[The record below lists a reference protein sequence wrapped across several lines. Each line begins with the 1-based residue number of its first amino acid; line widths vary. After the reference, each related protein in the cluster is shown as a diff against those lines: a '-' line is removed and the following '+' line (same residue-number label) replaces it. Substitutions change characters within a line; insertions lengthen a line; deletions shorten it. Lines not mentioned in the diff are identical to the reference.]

1 MGRGIL
7 RQNKDI
13 LMNEEWPFDDPSRRR
28 SLQKFDSPVMR
39 LFRKAVW
46 RRLPVVLRARLLA
59 IAAWFSKGPLPIDA
73 AADDP
78 VCIAGILSTVTGI
91 GEGAR
96 LSGRALVALG
106 YRVRSFDIDELFGTE
121 PGRERAPPLER
132 GAGTVLL
139 HFNPDHLTPLL
150 MLLNRSRLRGKRLI
164 GYWAWELERIPDLWI
179 SALDE
184 VDEVW
189 TPSDFVSNAVRRHTD
204 KPVRTV
210 PHPVVQGRRGTPRR
224 AHFGLGNQFVVL
236 TMFSFASSFQRKN
249 PIAAVKAFKQ
259 AFGKAADRLLIVKL
273 SQAHE
278 SPDEMALLLAEIGD
292 APNIRVEQRVLSDE
306 ERLDLIAS
314 ADVLLSL
321 HRSEGFGLVMAE
333 AMAAGVAVV
342 ATNWS
347 GNLDFMD
354 ESTALLVP
362 FRMIAV
368 ADCKGVY
375 DGREQ
380 WADPDVAV
388 AAAHLQALAVDPA
401 RFEAMRHAARAMVEA
416 RLGLDGFREAVLG
429 PLGPP
434 QRRAA
439 SGIGALL
446 PIRTTDFVRGSA
458 T

>member
-1 MGRGIL
+1 MDD
-7 RQNKDI
+7 QQ
-13 LMNEEWPFDDPSRRR
+13 PFDDPSRRR
-28 SLQKFDSPVMR
+28 SLQKFDSPLMR
-39 LFRKAVW
+39 LFRKTVW
-46 RRLPVVLRARLLA
+46 RRLPVALRARLLA
-59 IAAWFSKGPLPIDA
+59 IISRFSSGPLPIDA

-78 VCIAGILSTVTGI
+78 VCIAGILSTATGI

-106 YRVRSFDIDELFGTE
+106 YRVRSFDIDEVFGTE
-121 PGRERAPPLER
+121 PGRERAMPLER

-150 MLLNRSRLRGKRLI
+150 MLLNRRQLRGKRLI
-164 GYWAWELERIPDLWI
+164 GYWAWELARIPDLWI

-184 VDEVW
+184 VDEIW
-189 TPSDFVSNAVRRHTD
+189 TPSDFVSDAVRRCTD

-210 PHPVVQGRRGTPRR
+210 PHPVVQGRRGMPRR

-249 PIAAVKAFKQ
+249 PIAAVQAFKR
-259 AFGKAADRLLIVKL
+259 AFGNAADRLLIVKV

-278 SPDEMALLLAEIGD
+278 SPEEMALLVAAIGD
-292 APNIRVEQRVLSDE
+292 APNIRLEQRMLSDD

-354 ESTALLVP
+354 ETSALLVP
-362 FRMIAV
+362 FRMVAV

-375 DGREQ
+375 DEREQ
-380 WADPDVAV
+380 WADPDVAA
-388 AAAHLQALAVDPA
+388 AAAHLQALAGHPA
-401 RFEAMRHAARAMVEA
+401 RYEDMRRAARAMVED
-416 RLGLDGFREAVLG
+416 RLGLDGFRDAVLG

-434 QRRAA
+434 QRRAV
-439 SGIGALL
+439 SGIKTLL
-446 PIRTTDFVRGSA
+446 PTRAADFARDSVA
-458 T
+458 

>member
-1 MGRGIL
+1 
-7 RQNKDI
+7 
-13 LMNEEWPFDDPSRRR
+13 MNDPTPFDDPSRRR
-28 SLQKFDSPVMR
+28 SLQKFDSLLMR
-39 LFRKAVW
+39 IFRKAVW
-46 RRLPVVLRARLLA
+46 RRLPVALRAQVLA
-59 IAAWFSKGPLPIDA
+59 TVSRFSSGPLPIDA

-106 YRVRSFDIDELFGTE
+106 YRVRSFDIDEVFGIE
-121 PGRERAPPLER
+121 PGQERALPLER

-150 MLLNRSRLRGKRLI
+150 MLLSRSQLRGKRLI
-164 GYWAWELERIPDLWI
+164 GYWAWELARIPDLWI

-189 TPSDFVSNAVRRHTD
+189 TPSDFVSDAVRRHTD

-210 PHPVVQGRRGTPRR
+210 PHPVVQGRRGMPRR

-259 AFGKAADRLLIVKL
+259 AFGNATERLLIVKV

-278 SPDEMALLLAEIGD
+278 SPGEMALLLAAIGD
-292 APNIRVEQRVLSDE
+292 APNIRVEQRVLSDD

-333 AMAAGVAVV
+333 AMAASVAVV

-368 ADCKGVY
+368 ADCRGVY
-375 DGREQ
+375 DEREQ
-380 WADPDVAV
+380 WADPDVAA
-388 AAAHLQALAVDPA
+388 AAAHLSALAANPA
-401 RFEAMRHAARAMVEA
+401 GYDGMRHAARAMVED
-416 RLGLDGFREAVLG
+416 RLGLDGFRDAVLG

-434 QRRAA
+434 GRQSTSAIRT
-439 SGIGALL
+439 LL
-446 PIRTTDFVRGSA
+446 PARKIDFAAVEGA
-458 T
+458 

>member
-1 MGRGIL
+1 
-7 RQNKDI
+7 
-13 LMNEEWPFDDPSRRR
+13 
-28 SLQKFDSPVMR
+28 MR
-39 LFRKAVW
+39 FFRKMVW
-46 RRLPVVLRARLLA
+46 RRLPVALRARVLA
-59 IAAWFSKGPLPIDA
+59 IVSRFSRGPLPIDA
-73 AADDP
+73 DADDP
-78 VCIAGILSTVTGI
+78 ICVAGILSTATGI

-106 YRVRSFDIDELFGTE
+106 YRVRSFDIDEVFGTE
-121 PGRERAPPLER
+121 PGQDRAPPLER

-150 MLLNRSRLRGKRLI
+150 MLLSRSQLRGKRLI
-164 GYWAWELERIPDLWI
+164 GYWAWELARIPDLWI

-189 TPSDFVSNAVRRHTD
+189 TPSDFVSDAVRRHTD

-259 AFGKAADRLLIVKL
+259 AFGNAADRLLIVKV

-278 SPDEMALLLAEIGD
+278 SPEEMALLLAAIGD
-292 APNIRVEQRVLSDE
+292 APNIRVEQRMLSDE

-354 ESTALLVP
+354 ETSALLVP

-380 WADPDVAV
+380 WADPDVGA
-388 AAAHLQALAVDPA
+388 AAAHLQALAADPA
-401 RFEAMRHAARAMVEA
+401 RYEGMRRAARMMVEE
-416 RLGLDGFREAVLG
+416 RLGLDGFRAAVLG

-434 QRRAA
+434 QRHAA
-439 SGIGALL
+439 FGLSA
-446 PIRTTDFVRGSA
+446 PPARTADFAQSNA
-458 T
+458 A

>member
-1 MGRGIL
+1 
-7 RQNKDI
+7 
-13 LMNEEWPFDDPSRRR
+13 MNDQRPFDDPSRRR
-28 SLQKFDSPVMR
+28 SLQKFDSPLMR
-39 LFRKAVW
+39 FFRKMVW
-46 RRLPVVLRARLLA
+46 RRLPVALRARLLA
-59 IAAWFSKGPLPIDA
+59 IVSRFSSGPLPIDA

-96 LSGRALVALG
+96 LSGRALVKLG
-106 YRVRSFDIDELFGTE
+106 YRVRSFDIDEMFGTE
-121 PGRERAPPLER
+121 PGQERPPPLER

-150 MLLNRSRLRGKRLI
+150 MLLSRRQLRGKRLI
-164 GYWAWELERIPDLWI
+164 GYWAWELARIPDLWV
-179 SALDE
+179 SALAE

-189 TPSDFVSNAVRRHTD
+189 TPSDFVSDAVRRHTD

-210 PHPVVQGRRGTPRR
+210 PHPVVQGYRGTPRR
-224 AHFGLGNQFVVL
+224 AHFGIGKQFVVL

-259 AFGKAADRLLIVKL
+259 AFGNAVDRLLIVKV

-278 SPDEMALLLAEIGD
+278 SPEEMALLRSEIGD
-292 APNIRVEQRVLSDE
+292 APNIRVEQRMLSDE

-354 ESTALLVP
+354 ETSALLVP

-388 AAAHLQALAVDPA
+388 AAAYLQAVAANPA
-401 RFEAMRHAARAMVEA
+401 RYEGMRRAARAMVED
-416 RLGLDGFREAVLG
+416 RLGLEGFREAVLG

-434 QRRAA
+434 QRRA
-439 SGIGALL
+439 GADVRAPLTG
-446 PIRTTDFVRGSA
+446 RFADFAQGSVA
-458 T
+458 

>member
-1 MGRGIL
+1 
-7 RQNKDI
+7 
-13 LMNEEWPFDDPSRRR
+13 MNDQRPFDDPSRRR
-28 SLQKFDSPVMR
+28 SLQKFDSPLMR
-39 LFRKAVW
+39 FFRKMVW
-46 RRLPVVLRARLLA
+46 RRLPVALRARLLA
-59 IAAWFSKGPLPIDA
+59 VASRFSSGPLPIDA
-73 AADDP
+73 DADDP
-78 VCIAGILSTVTGI
+78 VCIAGILSTATGI

-106 YRVRSFDIDELFGTE
+106 YRVRSFDIEEVFGTE
-121 PGRERAPPLER
+121 PGQDRAPPLER

-150 MLLNRSRLRGKRLI
+150 MLLSRNQLRGKRLI
-164 GYWAWELERIPDLWI
+164 GYWAWELARIPDLWI

-189 TPSDFVSNAVRRHTD
+189 TPSDFVSDAVRRHTD

-210 PHPVVQGRRGTPRR
+210 PHPVVQGQSGTPRR

-249 PIAAVKAFKQ
+249 PIAAVRAFKQ
-259 AFGKAADRLLIVKL
+259 AFGNAADRLLIVKV

-278 SPDEMALLLAEIGD
+278 SPEEMALLIAAIGD
-292 APNIRVEQRVLSDE
+292 APNIRVEQRMLSDE

-314 ADVLLSL
+314 ADALLSL
-321 HRSEGFGLVMAE
+321 HRSEGFGLVLAE
-333 AMAAGVAVV
+333 AMAAGVAVI

-354 ESTALLVP
+354 ETTALLVP
-362 FRMIAV
+362 FRMIPV
-368 ADCKGVY
+368 EDCKGVY

-380 WADPDVAV
+380 WADSDVAM
-388 AAAHLQALAVDPA
+388 AAAYLRALAADPA
-401 RFEAMRHAARAMVEA
+401 RYEGMRRAARAMVEE
-416 RLGLDGFREAVLG
+416 RLGLDGFRKAVLG

-434 QRRAA
+434 RRHATFGI
-439 SGIGALL
+439 SGLL
-446 PIRTTDFVRGSA
+446 PVRSADFAKGSA
-458 T
+458 A

>member
-1 MGRGIL
+1 
-7 RQNKDI
+7 
-13 LMNEEWPFDDPSRRR
+13 
-28 SLQKFDSPVMR
+28 
-39 LFRKAVW
+39 
-46 RRLPVVLRARLLA
+46 
-59 IAAWFSKGPLPIDA
+59 
-73 AADDP
+73 
-78 VCIAGILSTVTGI
+78 
-91 GEGAR
+91 
-96 LSGRALVALG
+96 LVALG
-106 YRVRSFDIDELFGTE
+106 YRVRSFDIDEVLGTE
-121 PGRERAPPLER
+121 PGQDRAPPLER

-150 MLLNRSRLRGKRLI
+150 MLMNRSRLRGKRLI
-164 GYWAWELERIPDLWI
+164 GYWAWELARIPDLWI

-189 TPSDFVSNAVRRHTD
+189 TPSDFVSDAVRRHTD

-210 PHPVVQGRRGTPRR
+210 PHPVVQGRRGSPRR

-249 PIAAVKAFKQ
+249 PIAAVKAFKL
-259 AFGKAADRLLIVKL
+259 AFGNAADRLLIVKV

-278 SPDEMALLLAEIGD
+278 SPEEMAMLVAAIGD
-292 APNIRVEQRVLSDE
+292 APNIRIEQRMLSDDD
-306 ERLDLIAS
+306 RLDLIAS

-354 ESTALLVP
+354 ETSALLVP
-362 FRMIAV
+362 FRMISV

-375 DGREQ
+375 DEREQ

-388 AAAHLQALAVDPA
+388 AAAYLQAVAADPA
-401 RFEAMRHAARAMVEA
+401 RYEDMRRAARAMVEE
-416 RLGLDGFREAVLG
+416 RLGLEGFRDAVLS

-434 QRRAA
+434 RRRTGVDASAA
-439 SGIGALL
+439 PPGRIAA
-446 PIRTTDFVRGSA
+446 FARGGVA
-458 T
+458 

>member
-1 MGRGIL
+1 MSDQR
-7 RQNKDI
+7 
-13 LMNEEWPFDDPSRRR
+13 PFDDPSRRR

-39 LFRKAVW
+39 LFRKMVW
-46 RRLPVVLRARLLA
+46 RRLPVALRARLLA
-59 IAAWFSKGPLPIDA
+59 IASRFSSGPLPIDA
-73 AADDP
+73 DADDP
-78 VCIAGILSTVTGI
+78 VCIAGILSTATGI

-106 YRVRSFDIDELFGTE
+106 YRVRSFDIEEVFGTE
-121 PGRERAPPLER
+121 PGQGRAPPLER

-150 MLLNRSRLRGKRLI
+150 MLLSRGQLRGKRLI
-164 GYWAWELERIPDLWI
+164 GYWAWELARIPDLWI

-189 TPSDFVSNAVRRHTD
+189 TPSDFVSDAVRRHTD

-224 AHFGLGNQFVVL
+224 AHFGLGSQFVVL

-259 AFGKAADRLLIVKL
+259 AFGNAADRLLIVKV

-278 SPDEMALLLAEIGD
+278 SPEEMALLLAAIGD
-292 APNIRVEQRVLSDE
+292 APNIRVEQRMLSDE

-354 ESTALLVP
+354 DSSALLVP

-375 DGREQ
+375 DEREQ
-380 WADPDVAV
+380 WADPDVAT
-388 AAAHLQALAVDPA
+388 AAAHLQALAADPT
-401 RFEAMRHAARAMVEA
+401 RYEGMRRAARAMVEE
-416 RLGLDGFREAVLG
+416 RLGLNGFREAVLG

-434 QRRAA
+434 RRHAA
-439 SGIGALL
+439 FGISALL
-446 PIRTTDFVRGSA
+446 PARTADFAQGSA
-458 T
+458 A

>member
-1 MGRGIL
+1 
-7 RQNKDI
+7 
-13 LMNEEWPFDDPSRRR
+13 
-28 SLQKFDSPVMR
+28 PV
-39 LFRKAVW
+39 L
-46 RRLPVVLRARLLA
+46 LRARLLA
-59 IAAWFSKGPLPIDA
+59 IVSRFSSGPLPIDA

-106 YRVRSFDIDELFGTE
+106 YRVRSFDIDEVFGTE
-121 PGRERAPPLER
+121 PGQERAPPLER

-179 SALDE
+179 GALDE

-189 TPSDFVSNAVRRHTD
+189 TPSDFVSDAVRRHTD

-210 PHPVVQGRRGTPRR
+210 PHPVVQGRRGTQRR
-224 AHFGLGNQFVVL
+224 AHFGIGNQFVVL

-249 PIAAVKAFKQ
+249 PITAVKAFKQ
-259 AFGKAADRLLIVKL
+259 AFGNAADRLLIVKV

-278 SPDEMALLLAEIGD
+278 SPEEMALLLAAIGD
-292 APNIRVEQRVLSDE
+292 APNIRVEQRVLSDD

-354 ESTALLVP
+354 ETTALLVP

-368 ADCKGVY
+368 ADCRGVY
-375 DGREQ
+375 NEREQ
-380 WADPDVAV
+380 WADPDVAA
-388 AAAHLQALAVDPA
+388 AAAHLSALAANPA
-401 RFEAMRHAARAMVEA
+401 RYDEMRHAARALVED
-416 RLGLDGFREAVLG
+416 RLGLDGFRDAVLG

-434 QRRAA
+434 GLRSTSAIR
-439 SGIGALL
+439 ALL
-446 PIRTTDFVRGSA
+446 PARNIDFAVAEGA
-458 T
+458 

>member
-1 MGRGIL
+1 MDD
-7 RQNKDI
+7 QQ
-13 LMNEEWPFDDPSRRR
+13 PFDDPSRRR
-28 SLQKFDSPVMR
+28 SLQKFDSPLMR
-39 LFRKAVW
+39 FFRKTVW
-46 RRLPVVLRARLLA
+46 RRLPVALRARLLA
-59 IAAWFSKGPLPIDA
+59 VISRFSSGPLPIDA

-78 VCIAGILSTVTGI
+78 VCVAGILSTATGI

-106 YRVRSFDIDELFGTE
+106 YRVRSFDIDEVFGTE
-121 PGRERAPPLER
+121 PGLERAMPLER

-150 MLLNRSRLRGKRLI
+150 MLLNRRQLRGKRLI
-164 GYWAWELERIPDLWI
+164 GYWAWELARIPDLWI

-189 TPSDFVSNAVRRHTD
+189 TPSDFVSDAVRRCTD

-210 PHPVVQGRRGTPRR
+210 PHPVVQGYRGTPRR
-224 AHFGLGNQFVVL
+224 AHFGLGDQFVVL

-249 PIAAVKAFKQ
+249 PIAAVQAFKR
-259 AFGKAADRLLIVKL
+259 AFGSAADRLLIVKV

-278 SPDEMALLLAEIGD
+278 SPEEMALLVAAIGD
-292 APNIRVEQRVLSDE
+292 APNIRVEQRMLSDD

-354 ESTALLVP
+354 ETTALLVP
-362 FRMIAV
+362 FRMVAV

-375 DGREQ
+375 DEREQ
-380 WADPDVAV
+380 WADPDVAA
-388 AAAHLQALAVDPA
+388 AAAHLQALAGHPA
-401 RFEAMRHAARAMVEA
+401 RYEGMRRAARAMVEE
-416 RLGLDGFREAVLG
+416 RLGLDGFRNAVLG

-434 QRRAA
+434 QRRAV
-439 SGIGALL
+439 SGIRTLL
-446 PIRTTDFVRGSA
+446 PARTADFARDSA
-458 T
+458 A

>member
-1 MGRGIL
+1 
-7 RQNKDI
+7 
-13 LMNEEWPFDDPSRRR
+13 
-28 SLQKFDSPVMR
+28 
-39 LFRKAVW
+39 
-46 RRLPVVLRARLLA
+46 
-59 IAAWFSKGPLPIDA
+59 
-73 AADDP
+73 
-78 VCIAGILSTVTGI
+78 
-91 GEGAR
+91 
-96 LSGRALVALG
+96 
-106 YRVRSFDIDELFGTE
+106 
-121 PGRERAPPLER
+121 
-132 GAGTVLL
+132 
-139 HFNPDHLTPLL
+139 
-150 MLLNRSRLRGKRLI
+150 
-164 GYWAWELERIPDLWI
+164 
-179 SALDE
+179 
-184 VDEVW
+184 
-189 TPSDFVSNAVRRHTD
+189 
-204 KPVRTV
+204 V

-259 AFGKAADRLLIVKL
+259 AFGKAADRLLIVKV

>member
-1 MGRGIL
+1 
-7 RQNKDI
+7 
-13 LMNEEWPFDDPSRRR
+13 MNDHRPFDDPSRRR
-28 SLQKFDSPVMR
+28 SLQKFDSPLMR
-39 LFRKAVW
+39 FFRKMVW
-46 RRLPVVLRARLLA
+46 RRLPVALRARVLA
-59 IAAWFSKGPLPIDA
+59 IVSRFSRGPLPIDA
-73 AADDP
+73 DADDP
-78 VCIAGILSTVTGI
+78 VCVAGILSTATGI

-106 YRVRSFDIDELFGTE
+106 YRVRSFDIDEVLGTE
-121 PGRERAPPLER
+121 PGQDRALPLER

-150 MLLNRSRLRGKRLI
+150 MLMNRSRLRGKRLI
-164 GYWAWELERIPDLWI
+164 GYWAWELARIPDLWI

-189 TPSDFVSNAVRRHTD
+189 TPSDFVSDAVRRHTD

-210 PHPVVQGRRGTPRR
+210 PHPVVQGRRGSPRR

-249 PIAAVKAFKQ
+249 PIAAVRAFKQ
-259 AFGKAADRLLIVKL
+259 AFGSAADRLLIVKV
-273 SQAHE
+273 SQADE
-278 SPDEMALLLAEIGD
+278 SPEEMALLLAAIGD
-292 APNIRVEQRVLSDE
+292 APNIRVEQRVLSDD

-354 ESTALLVP
+354 ETSALLVP

-388 AAAHLQALAVDPA
+388 AAAYLQAVAADPA
-401 RFEAMRHAARAMVEA
+401 RYEDMRRAARAMVEE
-416 RLGLDGFREAVLG
+416 RLGLEGFRDAVLR

-434 QRRAA
+434 RRRAEVDA
-439 SGIGALL
+439 SVPPPGRIAV
-446 PIRTTDFVRGSA
+446 FARGGVA
-458 T
+458 

>member
-1 MGRGIL
+1 MDD
-7 RQNKDI
+7 QQ
-13 LMNEEWPFDDPSRRR
+13 PFDDPSRRR
-28 SLQKFDSPVMR
+28 SLQKFDSPLMR
-39 LFRKAVW
+39 FFRKTVW
-46 RRLPVVLRARLLA
+46 RRLPVALRARLLA
-59 IAAWFSKGPLPIDA
+59 VISRFSSGPLPIDA

-78 VCIAGILSTVTGI
+78 VCVAGILSTATGI

-106 YRVRSFDIDELFGTE
+106 YRVRSFDIDEVFGTE
-121 PGRERAPPLER
+121 PGLERAMPLER

-150 MLLNRSRLRGKRLI
+150 MLLNRRQLRGKRLI
-164 GYWAWELERIPDLWI
+164 GYWAWELARIPDLWI

-189 TPSDFVSNAVRRHTD
+189 TPSDFVSDAVRRCTD

-210 PHPVVQGRRGTPRR
+210 PHPVVQGYRGTPRR
-224 AHFGLGNQFVVL
+224 AHFGLGDQFVVL

-249 PIAAVKAFKQ
+249 PIAAVQAFKR
-259 AFGKAADRLLIVKL
+259 AFGGAADRLLIVKV

-278 SPDEMALLLAEIGD
+278 SPEEMALLVAAIGD
-292 APNIRVEQRVLSDE
+292 APNIRVEQRMLSDD

-354 ESTALLVP
+354 ETTALLVP
-362 FRMIAV
+362 FRMVAV

-375 DGREQ
+375 DEREH
-380 WADPDVAV
+380 WADPDVAA
-388 AAAHLQALAVDPA
+388 AAAHLQALAGHPA
-401 RFEAMRHAARAMVEA
+401 RYEGMRRAARAMVEE
-416 RLGLDGFREAVLG
+416 RLGLDGFRNAVLG

-434 QRRAA
+434 QRRAV
-439 SGIGALL
+439 SGIRTLL
-446 PIRTTDFVRGSA
+446 PARAADFARDSA
-458 T
+458 A